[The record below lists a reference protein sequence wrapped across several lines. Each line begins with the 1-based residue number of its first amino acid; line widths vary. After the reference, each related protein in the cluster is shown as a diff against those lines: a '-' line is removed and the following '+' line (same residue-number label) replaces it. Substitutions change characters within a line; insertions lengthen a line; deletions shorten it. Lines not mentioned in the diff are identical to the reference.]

1 MAGKKKRENNTLI
14 IKESKWRALL
24 RECADDQC
32 YVTQLAYAA
41 AIRDVEGYGTT
52 RLARIIKKANKYLD
66 ELSERRIRPEDLR
79 EMIGDE
85 TGILLKKSS
94 ELE

>member
-1 MAGKKKRENNTLI
+1 MAE
-14 IKESKWRALL
+14 
-24 RECADDQC
+24 
-32 YVTQLAYAA
+32 AYGGVAVEGEHPCEKCKV
-41 AIRDVEGYGTT
+41 RSDVEGYGTT

-66 ELSERRIRPEDLR
+66 ELSEKRIRPEDLR